1 MMTAKYIGLQAVNGK
16 LKAEAGLDVLEAFSC
31 PVGITADDVKK
42 AF

>member
-16 LKAEAGLDVLEAFSC
+16 LKAEAGLDALEAFSC